1 MRTKKLR
8 DRRYDAIQSLAAPVT
23 LNSTLSLFRQQ
34 VVIDHVEDRRD
45 VETHQSEDRPAVNV
59 PEDIVDD
66 FHQSSLGRPAGEV
79 SRLQSAVIW

>member
-23 LNSTLSLFRQQ
+23 SNSTLSQQQ
-34 VVIDHVEDRRD
+34 VVIDHVEGRRD
-45 VETHQSEDRPAVNV
+45 VETHQSDDRPAVNV

-79 SRLQSAVIW
+79 SRLQSAVIL